1 MTTATTSAYGVGRS
15 SAQRRSRSWLRLPR
29 TLLGATWTW
38 WRQVTIDLVLVIAVA
53 GILGGTGFVLAG
65 PLTGVAFA
73 VAAAAAFR
81 VVLQTINT

>member
-1 MTTATTSAYGVGRS
+1 MTTATTSTPDVGRI
-15 SAQRRSRSWLRLPR
+15 SAPLHLPR

-53 GILGGTGFVLAG
+53 GILGGIGFVLVG

>member
-1 MTTATTSAYGVGRS
+1 MTTAMTSASDVGRTS
-15 SAQRRSRSWLRLPR
+15 VQRRSPLRLPSTPR
-29 TLLGATWTW
+29 GATWTW

-53 GILGGTGFVLAG
+53 GILGGIGFVLAG

-81 VVLQTINT
+81 VVLQAINT

>member
-1 MTTATTSAYGVGRS
+1 MTTAMTSAYDVERN
-15 SAQRRSRSWLRLPR
+15 SAQRRSPLHLPR

-38 WRQVTIDLVLVIAVA
+38 WRQVTIDLALVIAVA
-53 GILGGTGFVLAG
+53 GILGGIGFVLAG

-81 VVLQTINT
+81 AVLQTINT